1 MVKPVTKLVYFE
13 ILINSFF
20 EAVATETSLSF
31 SFYSTLK
38 AEKEDLVN
46 TRNQLSADLERLL
59 NQREVIYESV
69 SLTKRKHL
77 RLNQYMYFYNLL
89 FYFYGK
95 GMKVLLSLRQVMGI
109 FLPNEVTMMVK
120 VGPLKPPMV

>member
-13 ILINSFF
+13 IIINSFF

-31 SFYSTLK
+31 SFYSKLK

-77 RLNQYMYFYNLL
+77 RLNQYMYFHNLL

-95 GMKVLLSLRQVMGI
+95 GMKVLLSRRQVMGI
-109 FLPNEVTMMVK
+109 FLPNEVTMVVK

>member
-1 MVKPVTKLVYFE
+1 M
-13 ILINSFF
+13 
-20 EAVATETSLSF
+20 
-31 SFYSTLK
+31 K

-77 RLNQYMYFYNLL
+77 RLNQYMYFHNLL

-95 GMKVLLSLRQVMGI
+95 GMKVMLSLRQVMGI

>member
-13 ILINSFF
+13 IIINSFF

-31 SFYSTLK
+31 SFYSKLK

-77 RLNQYMYFYNLL
+77 RLNQYMYFHNLL
-89 FYFYGK
+89 FYFYSK

>member
-1 MVKPVTKLVYFE
+1 MKPVTKLVYFE
-13 ILINSFF
+13 IIINSFF
-20 EAVATETSLSF
+20 EAVATETWLSF
-31 SFYSTLK
+31 SFYSKLK

-77 RLNQYMYFYNLL
+77 QLNQYMSFHNLL

-120 VGPLKPPMV
+120 VGLLEPPMI

>member
-13 ILINSFF
+13 IIINSFF

-31 SFYSTLK
+31 SFYSKLK

-77 RLNQYMYFYNLL
+77 RLNQYMYFHNLL

>member
-1 MVKPVTKLVYFE
+1 M
-13 ILINSFF
+13 
-20 EAVATETSLSF
+20 
-31 SFYSTLK
+31 K

-77 RLNQYMYFYNLL
+77 RLNLYMYFHNLL

-95 GMKVLLSLRQVMGI
+95 GMKVMLSLRQVMGI

-120 VGPLKPPMV
+120 VEPLKPPMV

>member
-1 MVKPVTKLVYFE
+1 MKPVTKLVYFE
-13 ILINSFF
+13 IIINSFC

-31 SFYSTLK
+31 SFYSKLK

-77 RLNQYMYFYNLL
+77 QLNQYMYFHNLL

>member
-1 MVKPVTKLVYFE
+1 M
-13 ILINSFF
+13 
-20 EAVATETSLSF
+20 
-31 SFYSTLK
+31 K

-77 RLNQYMYFYNLL
+77 QLNQYMSFHNLL

-120 VGPLKPPMV
+120 VGLLEPPMI

>member
-1 MVKPVTKLVYFE
+1 M
-13 ILINSFF
+13 
-20 EAVATETSLSF
+20 
-31 SFYSTLK
+31 K

-46 TRNQLSADLERLL
+46 TRNQLSVDLERLL

-77 RLNQYMYFYNLL
+77 RLNQYMYFHNLL

-95 GMKVLLSLRQVMGI
+95 GMKVMLSLRQVMGI
-109 FLPNEVTMMVK
+109 FLPNEVTMIAK
-120 VGPLKPPMV
+120 VGPLKPPMI